1 MKTSLANIFGTLV
14 RLAMLAAPSCFALQ
28 GGPVQPDYM
37 QFEPS
42 GMQDLVSLQTG
53 NFSYSVPLGELPG
66 PYGGYPLSMSYHA
79 GISPQSEATWV
90 GLGWTLN
97 PGSISRDI
105 RGVPDDQFHGGTLG
119 YVYRYSAMQTWNLDV
134 GWSMGAVS
142 VGFNAPSTGGVGFS
156 ATVGPKLEGFAG
168 VGFTIGTEAL
178 GLEASFGNDKLLGL
192 NTSLMLSSGGRV
204 TAGLGVAG
212 KDVNASAGVQ
222 YSTGS
227 GAAFKVGFGDA
238 HGRAKVGL
246 TASSDG
252 LSASVRSGP
261 ISADMSRAGAS
272 VSVKGV
278 SLSVAN
284 VSGKGGTR
292 SSSVGFAVVVPVYTS
307 VFSLGFSQSLHEYR
321 LRSATSDYVYG
332 YMYQAGPA
340 IVADGENV
348 VAGMPAASAAGSDG
362 SWNWTVKGRTLE
374 SVGSGEMHPAYDMY
388 SVASEGV
395 SGTFRPFTREQHR
408 LHEIVSNEKSTDNE
422 IFVDYSTVM
431 KDSADGWPY
440 IGEFEKDSS
449 GFPVARTTTGYY
461 ESYRQCIHSDS
472 CSPYA
477 LYAARFMNEGN
488 RLVYRKGKD
497 AEDTLTTGMNFLFVG
512 EGGYYESESYEGAKT
527 RPRRKVSDILLK
539 RTLGEYEY
547 ALYGSR
553 KIEPIFEDDS
563 PVGKLKGFVV
573 TNSDGARYYFEQPVK
588 SYLKVD
594 YSINQEKGTP
604 LFVDKSGSASANFL
618 ENLGNAA
625 LKLMRWG
632 LEMSNPIGAFKNTYE
647 FVFKKGELDENC
659 KVKDDDGDDDDEV
672 AASFYTY
679 QVNMNPHATQW
690 LLTEIR
696 GADFIQLGDSIY
708 DNVGYN
714 VKFSYTTPSLYRWRS
729 PYARPG
735 LSAADL
741 PNYRL
746 PRNGLTPEGCDSRMY
761 QASFGVK
768 EYVYLKS
775 IETSSHRVEFDLND
789 SVSEERVDGKG
800 WEFDRGTDRETLPI
814 VVQAAVAF
822 ETWTIS
828 TEIDSIKASDQQPN
842 GHAPRKTAYNKQTIS
857 LSPKWLYTNMK
868 LPEPL
873 AQRLGKGTP
882 ISVAGFESRKI
893 PYETSDV
900 FDSLLYRMPENLSF
914 SIDSNTTFEQT
925 TGVESRYGLYR
936 IRIRPAGD
944 SVFAYRYTLTDDTLY
959 NGTTVVFGE
968 SGDYGS
974 HPVIN
979 WSELVFKGDSL
990 DRAENQMRYL
1000 KKISYF
1006 VRGDT
1011 LPYRE
1016 FRFGYDY
1023 TLHPKALNSYCAGHY
1038 PESTEDITNSPDSA
1052 SVGVCSGAG
1061 GSNSLYGKL
1070 TLKTVTEVGCQH
1082 GRCSELPPFR
1092 FGYASPGLTSTRIS
1106 SKEGWKNLSQNLVY
1120 SSPEDSIGI
1129 PQFPESYYDSITD
1142 VDASIIASSDA
1153 IDEWGFWNERAY
1165 AENHKVW
1172 QAFADYGASVWSLNR
1187 ITEPSGGVVEVD
1199 YERDVYGNGEDDSD
1213 DRMYVAFARADS
1225 CYKFAADYAVAGSD
1239 SFRVCIELGPLYWR
1253 EQCLGPRP
1261 AFWDTVKPAGYS
1273 GNGFEYLDTMG
1284 IVRGGAVDT
1293 SRTVLF
1299 NVLGNMGTKVGC
1311 GLLGI
1316 GRCSRTRS
1324 VAVVGDGKPVG
1335 VLQRM
1340 NGENS
1345 SRLLILDRSM
1355 SYVDAML
1362 QTAVDKINSKKS
1374 WKVKSRQGA
1383 LWTRNEPGSIK
1394 GGDLRV
1400 KRLIRHDMERTVTT
1414 EYEYA
1419 VGEIAQLPDSA
1430 YNTVMGNRFYD
1441 SKVAV
1446 ALPDMNLSPKSRIVG
1461 FGDGDLLYVPGSGIM
1476 YPKVTVKNSGTG
1488 ESNGKTVFEYITPES
1503 GVPIEYID
1511 EETRQE
1517 LVPFLRVNARIF
1529 VWGGY
1534 EIDKTYAER
1543 PFLVEFS
1550 LLDSARHQV
1559 GAKRKVMVA
1568 RDAVTSFSFYDPS
1581 IRNVRYLAAT
1591 SRFSMDSSLSV
1602 QHDTLAL
1609 GSSLTDFND
1618 MDVSVSWYLGS
1629 LAPISGV
1636 IYDNQ
1641 EFSLH
1646 KSWLRSQKEGRVP
1659 VLYKKV
1665 EYVRDSIT
1673 LQEMDGTSQAMQD
1686 QRDDA
1691 DFENEITYRDFTAF
1705 IGLNTKTAF
1714 YRGNDPSALLVRVNS
1729 SAYST
1734 RVPDV
1739 AEGISANP
1747 VLETIG
1753 KIGRQVEHWGYE
1765 RELKCKNDTDDKC
1778 EKQQIELYDRNSHRD
1793 TRNYT
1798 YVRYPAFQIR
1808 TFSFTG
1814 HDNQPSSFKG
1824 LWGKSVLENHLF
1836 DPLTGQPTAT
1846 LARTPAAGGEMRKL
1860 TLRRAHY
1867 GMPNGDTSVAN
1878 GMFRRN
1884 MLSQNFLDALYS
1896 GTTQESDSWN
1906 SVMVDDSLRSYSLSP
1921 YRMMPDSLH
1930 PGKFRPFVA
1939 WGNFTSR
1946 REPAS
1951 ILGDSALLDVVGAFQ
1966 STDPATGQS
1975 FPDRESYEGGRVN
1988 RIDGHFRVRES
1999 EDALG
2004 RTLSS
2009 HYSSGG
2015 EYWTGA
2021 FFPAVLSRTSGI
2033 VPSGGSFSNEG
2044 CRVSTVGYSVVAGV
2058 LVPEGYTHIRCA
2070 VPEAVAGI
2078 PSVAEYSMRVPGSP
2092 WVTVRDTM
2100 LSDTFDLTLYQ
2111 DYRLAYLRLYP
2122 ADAEA
2127 KTFVYDRYG
2136 NLVRVVSEDNLSTY
2150 YEYDPFGHLVQVRD
2164 DDGVSYKEHHR
2175 EYRNDARDEILL
2187 DSGGGK

>member
-1 MKTSLANIFGTLV
+1 MKSARTGIFGISV
-14 RLAMLAAPSCFALQ
+14 WLALLAAPSCFALQ

-66 PYGGYPLSMSYHA
+66 PYGGFPLSMSYHA

-119 YVYRYSAMQTWNLDV
+119 YVYRYSAMQAWGLDV

-156 ATVGPKLEGFAG
+156 ATVGLKVEGLAG
-168 VGFTIGTEAL
+168 VGFKVGTEAL
-178 GLEASFGNDKLLGL
+178 GMEASFGNSEIMDL

-204 TAGLGVAG
+204 TAGFGASG
-212 KDVNASAGVQ
+212 KDVDASAGVQ

-227 GAAFKVGFGDA
+227 GAAYKVGFGDA

-252 LSASVRSGP
+252 LNASVGSGP
-261 ISADMSRAGAS
+261 ISTDMSRAGAS

-284 VSGKGGTR
+284 VSGKGGTH
-292 SSSVGFAVVVPVYTS
+292 SSSVGFAVVVPVYPS

-321 LRSATSDYVYG
+321 MRSATSDYVYG

-348 VAGMPAASAAGSDG
+348 VAGMPAANAASGSD

-374 SVGSGEMHPAYDMY
+374 SVGSGEMYPAYDMY

-408 LHEIVSNEKSTDNE
+408 LREIVSNEKSDDDE
-422 IFVDYSTVM
+422 VFVDYSTVM

-440 IGEFEKDSS
+440 IGEFETDSS
-449 GFPVARTTTGYY
+449 DVPVARTATGYY
-461 ESYRQCIHSDS
+461 ESYRHCVQSDS

-477 LYAARFMNEGN
+477 LYATRFMNEGN

-573 TNSDGARYYFEQPVK
+573 TNSDGARYYFEQPVR

-618 ENLGNAA
+618 DNLGKSV

-632 LEMSNPIGAFKNTYE
+632 QEMSNPIGAFKNTYE
-647 FVFKKGELDENC
+647 FVFKAGELDENC
-659 KVKDDDGDDDDEV
+659 KVENDDDDEV
-672 AASFYTY
+672 AVSFYTY

-696 GADFIQLGDSIY
+696 GADFIRLGDSVY

-714 VKFSYTTPSLYRWRS
+714 VKFRYTTQSLYRWRS

-735 LSAADL
+735 LSASDL

-746 PRNGLTPEGCDSRMY
+746 PRNGFTPEGCDSRMY

-775 IETSSHRVEFDLND
+775 IETSTHRVEFELND
-789 SVSEERVDGKG
+789 PVSEERVDGKG

-814 VVQAAVAF
+814 VVQVAVAF
-822 ETWTIS
+822 EAQTGMT
-828 TEIDSIKASDQQPN
+828 TIDSIVRSNQHPD
-842 GHAPRKTAYNKQTIS
+842 GHAPIKTAYNKQTIS

-882 ISVAGFESRKI
+882 ISVAGFESRKF
-893 PYETSDV
+893 PHETSDV
-900 FDSLLYRMPENLSF
+900 VDTALYGMPENLSF
-914 SIDSNTTFEQT
+914 SIDSNATFEQT
-925 TGVESRYGLYR
+925 TGNDSRYGLYR
-936 IRIRPAGD
+936 IRVRQSGD
-944 SVFAYRYTLTDDTLY
+944 SVFAYRYTPTGDTLF

-968 SGDYGS
+968 SGNYDS

-1038 PESTEDITNSPDSA
+1038 PESTEDIANSPDSA
-1052 SVGVCSGAG
+1052 AVGVCSGAG
-1061 GSNSLYGKL
+1061 ESNNLYGKL
-1070 TLKTVTEVGCQH
+1070 TLKTVTEIGCQH

-1106 SKEGWKNLSQNLVY
+1106 SKEGWKNLSQNLIY
-1120 SSPEDSIGI
+1120 TSPEDSIGI

-1142 VDASIIASSDA
+1142 VDASIVASSDA

-1165 AENHKVW
+1165 AENRKVW
-1172 QAFADYGASVWSLNR
+1172 QGFADYGASAWSLNR

-1213 DRMYVAFARADS
+1213 DRMYAAFSTADT
-1225 CYKFAADYAVAGSD
+1225 CGKFASEYPVSNSD

-1261 AFWDTVKPAGYS
+1261 AFWDTVRPAGYS

-1284 IVRGGAVDT
+1284 IVRGRTVDT

-1324 VAVVGDGKPVG
+1324 VAVVGDGKPLH
-1335 VLQRM
+1335 VLQRTDG
-1340 NGENS
+1340 NTS
-1345 SRLLILDRSM
+1345 SRLLVLDRSM
-1355 SYVDAML
+1355 PYVDAML

-1374 WKVKSRQGA
+1374 WKVKSRSGA
-1383 LWTRNEPGSIK
+1383 LWTRKESGNMR

-1430 YNTVMGNRFYD
+1430 YNMVMGNRFYAA
-1441 SKVAV
+1441 KVAA
-1446 ALPDMNLSPKSRIVG
+1446 ALPDMSLSPKSRIVG

-1529 VWGGY
+1529 VWGG
-1534 EIDKTYAER
+1534 DVLNKVYAER

-1559 GAKRKVMVA
+1559 GGKRKVIVA
-1568 RDAVTSFSFYDPS
+1568 RDAVTSFCFYDPS

-1591 SRFSMDSSLSV
+1591 SRFSTDSSLSV

-1609 GSSLTDFND
+1609 GGPLTDFND
-1618 MDVSVSWYLGS
+1618 MDVSVSWYMGTFI
-1629 LAPISGV
+1629 PFVSGV
-1636 IYDNQ
+1636 VYDNQ
-1641 EFSLH
+1641 LFSLH
-1646 KSWLRSQKEGRVP
+1646 LSWLRSQREGRVP

-1665 EYVRDSIT
+1665 EYLRDSIT
-1673 LQEMDGTSQAMQD
+1673 LQTMDGTSQAMQD

-1691 DFENEITYRDFTAF
+1691 DFENDITYRDFTAF
-1705 IGLNTKTAF
+1705 IGLNTKTSF
-1714 YRGNDPSALLVRVNS
+1714 YRGNDPSALLVRVDS

-1734 RVPDV
+1734 RVSDV
-1739 AEGISANP
+1739 LGGIASNP
-1747 VLETIG
+1747 VQETVG
-1753 KIGRQVEHWGYE
+1753 KIGRQVERWGYE
-1765 RELKCKNDTDDKC
+1765 RELKCKEDTEDKC

-1836 DPLTGQPTAT
+1836 DPLTGLPTAT

-1860 TLRRAHY
+1860 TLKRAHY
-1867 GMPNGDTSVAN
+1867 GMPNGDSSIAN
-1878 GMFRRN
+1878 VMFRRN
-1884 MLSQNFLDALYS
+1884 MLSQNYLDALYS
-1896 GTTQESDSWN
+1896 GTTQESDPWN
-1906 SVMVDDSLRSYSLSP
+1906 SIKVNDSLRSLSISP
-1921 YRMMPDSLH
+1921 YRMMPDSLY
-1930 PGKFRPFVA
+1930 PGRFRPLVA
-1939 WGNFTSR
+1939 WGSFTSR

-1951 ILGDSALLDVVGAFQ
+1951 ILNGSDLLDVVGAFQ
-1966 STDPATGQS
+1966 STDPASGQS
-1975 FPDRESYEGGRVN
+1975 FPDRESYEGVRVN

-1999 EDALG
+1999 EDALE
-2004 RTLSS
+2004 RALSS
-2009 HYSSGG
+2009 HYAPGG

-2021 FFPAVLSRTSGI
+2021 FFPAGLSRTSGL
-2033 VPSGGSFSNEG
+2033 VPSGTSLSRER
-2044 CRVSTVGYSVVAGV
+2044 CRVSTVGYDVSAGV

-2070 VPEAVAGI
+2070 VPESIDGI
-2078 PSVAEYSMRVPGSP
+2078 PSVAEYSVRVPGSP
-2092 WVTVRDTM
+2092 WVTVRDTV
-2100 LSDTFDLTLYQ
+2100 LTDTFELTLYQ
-2111 DYRLAYLRLYP
+2111 DHRLAYLRLYP
-2122 ADAEA
+2122 ANAEA
-2127 KTFVYDRYG
+2127 KTFAYDRYG
-2136 NLVRVVSEDNLSTY
+2136 NMVRVVGEDNLSTY

-2164 DDGVSYKEHHR
+2164 DDGVSYKVHYR

>member
-1 MKTSLANIFGTLV
+1 
-14 RLAMLAAPSCFALQ
+14 
-28 GGPVQPDYM
+28 
-37 QFEPS
+37 
-42 GMQDLVSLQTG
+42 MQDLVSLQTG

-66 PYGGYPLSMSYHA
+66 PYGGFPLSMSYHA

-119 YVYRYSAMQTWNLDV
+119 YVYRYSAMQAWGLDV

-156 ATVGPKLEGFAG
+156 ATVGLKVEGLAG
-168 VGFTIGTEAL
+168 VGFKVGTEAL
-178 GLEASFGNDKLLGL
+178 GMEASFGNSEIMDL

-204 TAGLGVAG
+204 TAGFGASG
-212 KDVNASAGVQ
+212 KDVDASAGVQ

-227 GAAFKVGFGDA
+227 GAAYKVGFGDA

-252 LSASVRSGP
+252 LNVSVGSGP
-261 ISADMSRAGAS
+261 ISTDMSRAGAS

-284 VSGKGGTR
+284 VSGKGGTH
-292 SSSVGFAVVVPVYTS
+292 SSSVGFAVVVPVYPS

-321 LRSATSDYVYG
+321 MRSATSDYVYG

-348 VAGMPAASAAGSDG
+348 VAGMPAANAASGSD
-362 SWNWTVKGRTLE
+362 SWNWTEKGRTLE
-374 SVGSGEMHPAYDMY
+374 SVGSGEMYPAYDMY

-408 LHEIVSNEKSTDNE
+408 LREIVSNEKSDDDE
-422 IFVDYSTVM
+422 VFVDYSTVM

-440 IGEFEKDSS
+440 IGEFETDSS
-449 GFPVARTTTGYY
+449 GVPVARTATGYY
-461 ESYRQCIHSDS
+461 ESYRHCVQSDS

-477 LYAARFMNEGN
+477 LYATRFMNEGN

-573 TNSDGARYYFEQPVK
+573 TNSDGARYYFEQPVR

-618 ENLGNAA
+618 DNLGKSV

-632 LEMSNPIGAFKNTYE
+632 QEMSNPIGAFKNTYE
-647 FVFKKGELDENC
+647 FVFKAGELDENC
-659 KVKDDDGDDDDEV
+659 KVENDDDDEV
-672 AASFYTY
+672 AVSFYTY

-696 GADFIQLGDSIY
+696 GADFIRLGDSVY

-714 VKFSYTTPSLYRWRS
+714 VKFRYTTQSLYRWRS

-735 LSAADL
+735 LSASDL

-746 PRNGLTPEGCDSRMY
+746 PRNGFTPEGCDSRMY

-775 IETSSHRVEFDLND
+775 IETSTHRVEFELND
-789 SVSEERVDGKG
+789 PVSEERVDGKG

-814 VVQAAVAF
+814 VVQVAVAF
-822 ETWTIS
+822 EAQTGMT
-828 TEIDSIKASDQQPN
+828 TIDSIVRSNQHPD
-842 GHAPRKTAYNKQTIS
+842 GHGPRKTAYNKQTIS
-857 LSPKWLYTNMK
+857 LSPKWLYTNMR
-868 LPEPL
+868 LPESL

-882 ISVAGFESRKI
+882 ISVAGFESRKF
-893 PYETSDV
+893 PHETSDV
-900 FDSLLYRMPENLSF
+900 IDTVLYGMPENLSF
-914 SIDSNTTFEQT
+914 SIDSNATFVQT
-925 TGVESRYGLYR
+925 TGNDSRYGLYR
-936 IRIRPAGD
+936 IRIRQTGD
-944 SVFAYRYTLTDDTLY
+944 SVFAYRYTPTGDTLF

-968 SGDYGS
+968 SGNYGS

-979 WSELVFKGDSL
+979 WSELVFKGDTL

-1038 PESTEDITNSPDSA
+1038 PKSTEDITNSPDSA
-1052 SVGVCSGAG
+1052 AVGVCSGAG
-1061 GSNSLYGKL
+1061 ESNNLYGKL
-1070 TLKTVTEVGCQH
+1070 TLKTVTEIGCQH

-1106 SKEGWKNLSQNLVY
+1106 SKEGWKNLSQSLIY

-1142 VDASIIASSDA
+1142 VDASIVASSDA
-1153 IDEWGFWNERAY
+1153 VDEWGFWNERAY

-1172 QAFADYGASVWSLNR
+1172 QDFADYGASAWSLNR
-1187 ITEPSGGVVEVD
+1187 IVEPSGGVVEVD
-1199 YERDVYGNGEDDSD
+1199 YERDFYGNGEDDSD
-1213 DRMYVAFARADS
+1213 DRLYAAFSTADT
-1225 CYKFAADYAVAGSD
+1225 CGKFASEYPVSNSD

-1261 AFWDTVKPAGYS
+1261 AFWDTVRPAGYS

-1284 IVRGGAVDT
+1284 LVRGGIVDT

-1324 VAVVGDGKPVG
+1324 VAVVGDGKPLH
-1335 VLQRM
+1335 VLQRTDG
-1340 NGENS
+1340 NTS
-1345 SRLLILDRSM
+1345 SRLLVLDRSM
-1355 SYVDAML
+1355 PYVDAML

-1374 WKVKSRQGA
+1374 WKVKSRSGA
-1383 LWTRNEPGSIK
+1383 LWTRKESGNMR

-1419 VGEIAQLPDSA
+1419 VGEVAQLPDSA

-1441 SKVAV
+1441 SKVAA

-1476 YPKVTVKNSGTG
+1476 YPKVTVRNSGKDVF
-1488 ESNGKTVFEYITPES
+1488 NGKTEFEYITPES
-1503 GVPIEYID
+1503 GVPVEYID
-1511 EETRQE
+1511 EDTRQE

-1529 VWGGY
+1529 VWGG
-1534 EIDKTYAER
+1534 DVLNKVYAER

-1559 GAKRKVMVA
+1559 GGKRKVMMA

-1591 SRFSMDSSLSV
+1591 SRFSTDSSLSV

-1609 GSSLTDFND
+1609 DKPLTDFND
-1618 MDVSVSWYLGS
+1618 MDVSVSWYMGTFI
-1629 LAPISGV
+1629 PFVSGV
-1636 IYDNQ
+1636 VYDNQ
-1641 EFSLH
+1641 LFSLH
-1646 KSWLRSQKEGRVP
+1646 LSWLRSQREGRVP

-1665 EYVRDSIT
+1665 EYFRDSIT
-1673 LQEMDGTSQAMQD
+1673 LQTMDGTSQAMQD

-1691 DFENEITYRDFTAF
+1691 DFENDITYRDFTAF
-1705 IGLNTKTAF
+1705 IGLNTKTSF
-1714 YRGNDPSALLVRVNS
+1714 YRGNDPSALLVRVDS

-1734 RVPDV
+1734 RVSDV
-1739 AEGISANP
+1739 LGGIASNP
-1747 VLETIG
+1747 VQETVG
-1753 KIGRQVEHWGYE
+1753 KIGRQVERWGYE
-1765 RELKCKNDTDDKC
+1765 RELKCKEDTEDKC

-1836 DPLTGQPTAT
+1836 DPLTGLPTAT

-1860 TLRRAHY
+1860 TLKRAHY
-1867 GMPNGDTSVAN
+1867 GMPNGDSSIAN
-1878 GMFRRN
+1878 VMFRRN
-1884 MLSQNFLDALYS
+1884 MLSQNYLDALYS
-1896 GTTQESDSWN
+1896 GTTQESDPWN
-1906 SVMVDDSLRSYSLSP
+1906 SIKVNDSLRSLSISP
-1921 YRMMPDSLH
+1921 YRMMPDSLY
-1930 PGKFRPFVA
+1930 PGRFRPLVA
-1939 WGNFTSR
+1939 WGSFTSR

-1951 ILGDSALLDVVGAFQ
+1951 ILNGSDLLDVVGAFQ
-1966 STDPATGQS
+1966 STDPASGQS
-1975 FPDRESYEGGRVN
+1975 FPDRESYEGVRVN

-1999 EDALG
+1999 EDALE
-2004 RTLSS
+2004 RALSS
-2009 HYSSGG
+2009 HYAPGG

-2021 FFPAVLSRTSGI
+2021 FFPAGLSRTSGL
-2033 VPSGGSFSNEG
+2033 VPSGTSLSRER
-2044 CRVSTVGYSVVAGV
+2044 CRVSTVGYDVSAGV

-2070 VPEAVAGI
+2070 VPESIDGI
-2078 PSVAEYSMRVPGSP
+2078 PSVAEYSVRVPGSP
-2092 WVTVRDTM
+2092 WVTVRDTV
-2100 LSDTFDLTLYQ
+2100 LTDTFELTLYQ
-2111 DYRLAYLRLYP
+2111 DHRLAYLRLYP
-2122 ADAEA
+2122 ANAEA
-2127 KTFVYDRYG
+2127 KTFAYDRYG
-2136 NLVRVVSEDNLSTY
+2136 NMVRVVGEDNLSTY

-2164 DDGVSYKEHHR
+2164 DDGVSYKVHHR